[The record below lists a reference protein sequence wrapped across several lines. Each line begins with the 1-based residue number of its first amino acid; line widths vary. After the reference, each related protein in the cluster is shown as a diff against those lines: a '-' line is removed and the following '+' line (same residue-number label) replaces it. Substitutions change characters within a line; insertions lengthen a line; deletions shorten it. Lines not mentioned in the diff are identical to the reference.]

1 MQNSSEMAPHSV
13 RPSTRG
19 QKTVLIVGA
28 DFTPSSY
35 PPALRIRF
43 FAQHLREFGW
53 EPIILATD
61 PRYYEWSVDPENEKL
76 LPADLE
82 VIRTRALPAR
92 LTRKIGVGDLGSRSL
107 WYHWRALSQLCRQ
120 RKVDLIFIPVPPNP
134 TMVLGRLAYARFGI
148 PYVIDYIDP
157 VVSDYYWKLPRSQRP
172 PKYAMAQA
180 LARLMEPFAL
190 KHVSQLVGVDTSY
203 TAGAFARYKW
213 LAGVEAT
220 GIPYGGEPAD
230 FQYLREHPR
239 PNRFFD
245 KNDGR
250 LHVSYVGRGGV
261 DILPALRAVFQAIKL
276 GLQRAPE
283 IFKRLRLH
291 FVGTTYAPDAAGQ
304 YQMLPAAKDAGI
316 ESLVDEHPGRV
327 PYLEAIQI
335 LLDSHALLVLG
346 SDSAHYTASK
356 IFPYILAN
364 RPLLAVFHDESSVVR
379 ILHETQAA
387 HVITFGNGCSPGEK
401 TEEIAELLQQ
411 TLSLLRGSRP
421 PIRWEAF
428 DPYTARAMTSRLAQ
442 VFDKAFAG
450 GS

>member
-1 MQNSSEMAPHSV
+1 MDLEPVTLVANTSPRDHC
-13 RPSTRG
+13 
-19 QKTVLIVGA
+19 KTVLIVGS

-53 EPIILATD
+53 EPIVLATD
-61 PRYYEWSVDPENEKL
+61 PRYYEWAVDPENEKL
-76 LPADLE
+76 LPTDLE

-92 LTRKIGVGDLGSRSL
+92 LTRKIGVGDLGIRSL
-107 WYHWRALSQLCRQ
+107 WHHWRALNQLCRQ

-134 TMVLGRLAYARFGI
+134 TMVLGRLAHARFRI

-157 VVSDYYWKLPRSQRP
+157 VVTDYYWKLPRSQRP
-172 PKYAMAQA
+172 PKHAMAYVM
-180 LARLMEPFAL
+180 ARLMETFAL
-190 KHVSQLVGVDTSY
+190 KRVSQLVGVDTSY

-213 LAGVEAT
+213 LAGIEPT

-239 PNRFFD
+239 SNRFFD

-261 DILPALRAVFQAIKL
+261 DILPVLRAVFQAIKL
-276 GLQRAPE
+276 GLKRAPE
-283 IFKRLRLH
+283 IFNRLRLH
-291 FVGTTYAPDAAGQ
+291 FVGTTYAPDATGQ
-304 YQMLPAAKDAGI
+304 YEMLPAAKDAGI

-327 PYLEAIQI
+327 PYLDAMQI

-346 SDSAHYTASK
+346 SESAHYTASK
-356 IFPYILAN
+356 VFPYILAD
-364 RPLLAVFHDESSVVR
+364 RLLLAIFHEESSVVR
-379 ILHETQAA
+379 ILHETQAG
-387 HVITFGNGCSPGEK
+387 HVITFGNECSPGEK

-411 TLSLLRGSRP
+411 MLSLPRGSRP
-421 PIRWEAF
+421 PIRWQAF
-428 DPYTARAMTSRLAQ
+428 EPYTARAMTSRLAQ
-442 VFDKAFAG
+442 AFDKAFSG
-450 GS
+450 VS

>member
-1 MQNSSEMAPHSV
+1 VTLAANASPRDH
-13 RPSTRG
+13 R
-19 QKTVLIVGA
+19 KTVLIVGP

-43 FAQHLREFGW
+43 FVQHLREFGW
-53 EPIILATD
+53 EPIVLTTD

-82 VIRTRALPAR
+82 VIRTRALPAK
-92 LTRKIGVGDLGSRSL
+92 LTRKIGIGDLGIRSL
-107 WYHWRALSQLCRQ
+107 WYHWRALSRLCRQ
-120 RKVDLIFIPVPPNP
+120 RKVDLLFIPVPPNP
-134 TMVLGRLAYARFGI
+134 TMVLGRLAHARFRI

-157 VVSDYYWKLPRSQRP
+157 VVTDYYWKLPRSQRP
-172 PKYAMAQA
+172 PKYAISYA
-180 LARLMEPFAL
+180 LARLIEPFAL

-203 TAGAFARYKW
+203 TAGAFARYHW

-230 FQYLREHPR
+230 FQYLRQHPR
-239 PNRFFD
+239 GNRFFD

-261 DILPALRAVFQAIKL
+261 DILPALRAVFEAVKL
-276 GLQRAPE
+276 GLQRRSE
-283 IFKRLRLH
+283 LFNRLRLH
-291 FVGTTYAPDAAGQ
+291 FVGTTYAPDAAVQ

-327 PYLEAIQI
+327 PYLDAMQI

-346 SDSAHYTASK
+346 SESAHYTASK
-356 IFPYILAN
+356 IFPYILAD
-364 RPLLAVFHDESSVVR
+364 RPLLAVFHEESSVVR
-379 ILHETQAA
+379 ILRETQAGD
-387 HVITFGNGCSPGEK
+387 VIAFREARSLGEK
-401 TEEIAELLQQ
+401 VNQIATSLHEI
-411 TLSLLRGSRP
+411 LSRSSKP
-421 PIRWEAF
+421 PTRWEAF

-442 VFDKAFAG
+442 VFDKALAG
-450 GS
+450 AS

>member
-1 MQNSSEMAPHSV
+1 MLAANTSLRDH
-13 RPSTRG
+13 R
-19 QKTVLIVGA
+19 KTVLIVGP

-53 EPIILATD
+53 EPIVLAAY

-92 LTRKIGVGDLGSRSL
+92 LTRRIGVGDLGIRSL
-107 WYHWRALSQLCRQ
+107 WYHWRALSRLCRQ

-134 TMVLGRLAYARFGI
+134 TMVLGRLAHARFGI

-157 VVSDYYWKLPRSQRP
+157 VVTDYYWDLPRSQRP
-172 PKYAMAQA
+172 PKHAMAYA

-203 TAGAFARYKW
+203 TAGAFARYNW

-230 FQYLREHPR
+230 FQYLRQHPR
-239 PNRFFD
+239 ANRFFD

-261 DILPALRAVFQAIKL
+261 DILPALQAVFEAVKL
-276 GLQRAPE
+276 GLQRWPE
-283 IFKRLRLH
+283 LFNRLRLH

-327 PYLEAIQI
+327 PYLDAMQI

-346 SDSAHYTASK
+346 SESAHYTASK
-356 IFPYILAN
+356 IFPYILAD
-364 RPLLAVFHDESSVVR
+364 RPLLAVFHEESSVVR
-379 ILHETQAA
+379 ILRETQAGD
-387 HVITFGNGCSPGEK
+387 VITFREARSLGEK
-401 TEEIAELLQQ
+401 VNQIATSLHEIL
-411 TLSLLRGSRP
+411 SRP
-421 PIRWEAF
+421 GSSKPPTRWEAF

-450 GS
+450 AS

>member
-1 MQNSSEMAPHSV
+1 VTLAANKSPQDH
-13 RPSTRG
+13 R
-19 QKTVLIVGA
+19 KTVLIVGP

-53 EPIILATD
+53 EPIVLATD

-76 LPADLE
+76 LPTDLE
-82 VIRTRALPAR
+82 VIRTRALTAK
-92 LTRKIGVGDLGSRSL
+92 LTRKIGVGDLGVRSL
-107 WYHWRALSQLCRQ
+107 WYHWRAMSQLCRQ

-134 TMVLGRLAYARFGI
+134 TMVLGRLARARFRI

-157 VVSDYYWKLPRSQRP
+157 VVTDYYWKLPRSQRP
-172 PKYAMAQA
+172 PKYQMAYA

-203 TAGAFARYKW
+203 TAGAFARYRW

-220 GIPYGGEPAD
+220 GIPYGGEPSD

-239 PNRFFD
+239 PNRFFG

-261 DILPALRAVFQAIKL
+261 DILPVLRAVFQAIKL

-283 IFKRLRLH
+283 LFNRLRLH
-291 FVGTTYAPDAAGQ
+291 FVGTTYAPDAASQ
-304 YQMLPAAKDAGI
+304 YQMLPTAIDAGI

-327 PYLEAIQI
+327 SYLDAMQI

-346 SDSAHYTASK
+346 SESAHYTASK

-364 RPLLAVFHDESSVVR
+364 RPLLAVFHEESSVVR
-379 ILHETQAA
+379 ILQKTQAG
-387 HVITFGNGCSPGEK
+387 HVLTFGNSCSVVEK
-401 TEEIAELLQQ
+401 IEEIVKLLQQ
-411 TLSLLRGSRP
+411 MLSLPQDSRP
-421 PIRWEAF
+421 ATRWEAF
-428 DPYTARAMTSRLAQ
+428 EPYTARAMTSRLAQ

-450 GS
+450 TS

>member
-1 MQNSSEMAPHSV
+1 
-13 RPSTRG
+13 
-19 QKTVLIVGA
+19 VLIVGP
-28 DFTPSSY
+28 DFAPSSY

-53 EPIILATD
+53 EPIVLATD
-61 PRYYEWSVDPENEKL
+61 PRYYEWPVDPENERL
-76 LPADLE
+76 LPANLE

-92 LTRKIGVGDLGSRSL
+92 LTRKIGVGDLGIRSL
-107 WYHWRALSQLCRQ
+107 WYHWRTLSQLCRQ

-134 TMVLGRLAYARFGI
+134 TMVLGRFAHTRFGI

-157 VVSDYYWKLPRSQRP
+157 VVTDYYWKRPRLQRP
-172 PKYAMAQA
+172 PKYAMAYA

-203 TAGAFARYKW
+203 TAGAFARYNW

-220 GIPYGGEPAD
+220 GIPYGGEPED
-230 FQYLREHPR
+230 FQYLRQHPR
-239 PNRFFD
+239 ANRFFD

-283 IFKRLRLH
+283 IFNRLRLH
-291 FVGTTYAPDAAGQ
+291 FVGTTYAHHAACQ
-304 YQMLPAAKDAGI
+304 YQMLPAAKDADL
-316 ESLVDEHPGRV
+316 ESLVDEHPERV
-327 PYLEAIQI
+327 PYLDAMQI

-346 SDSAHYTASK
+346 SESAHYTASK
-356 IFPYILAN
+356 IFPYILAD
-364 RPLLAVFHDESSVVR
+364 RPLLAIFHEESSVVR
-379 ILHETQAA
+379 ILEETQAGN
-387 HVITFGNGCSPGEK
+387 VVTFGSSCSIEK
-401 TEEIAELLQQ
+401 KIEEIAKLLQQ
-411 TLSLLRGSRP
+411 TLSLPRGSTP
-421 PIRWEAF
+421 PTRWEAF
-428 DPYTARAMTSRLAQ
+428 EPYTARAMTSRLAQ

-450 GS
+450 AS

>member
-1 MQNSSEMAPHSV
+1 MTLAANTAS
-13 RPSTRG
+13 RDRR
-19 QKTVLIVGA
+19 KTVLIVGP

-53 EPIILATD
+53 EPIVLATQ
-61 PRYYEWSVDPENEKL
+61 PRYYEWSVDSENEKL
-76 LPADLE
+76 LPTDLD

-92 LTRKIGVGDLGSRSL
+92 LTRKIGLGDLGARSFL
-107 WYHWRALSQLCRQ
+107 YNWRALSQLCRQ

-134 TMVLGRLAYARFGI
+134 TMVLGRLAHARFGI

-157 VVSDYYWKLPRSQRP
+157 VVTDYYWKLPPSRRP
-172 PKYAMAQA
+172 PKYAMAYA

-203 TAGAFARYKW
+203 TADAFARYKW
-213 LAGVEAT
+213 LAGVETT

-230 FQYLREHPR
+230 FQYLRDHPR

-245 KNDGR
+245 KNDGL

-261 DILPALRAVFQAIKL
+261 DILPVLRVVFQAIKL

-283 IFKRLRLH
+283 LFYRLRLH

-316 ESLVDEHPGRV
+316 ESVVDEHPGRV
-327 PYLEAIQI
+327 PYLDAMQI

-346 SDSAHYTASK
+346 SESAHYTASK

-364 RPLLAVFHDESSVVR
+364 RPLLAVFHEHSSVVR
-379 ILHETQAA
+379 ILQETQAG
-387 HVITFGNGCSPGEK
+387 HVVTFGNSCSVGEK
-401 TEEIAELLQQ
+401 TEEIAKLLQLM
-411 TLSLLRGSRP
+411 LSLPRGYRP
-421 PIRWEAF
+421 PMRWESF
-428 DPYTARAMTSRLAQ
+428 EPYTARAMTSRLAQ
-442 VFDKAFAG
+442 VFDKVFAG
-450 GS
+450 AS